1 MLVLAAAGIVITAI
15 FVVLFGVSL
24 LSRLR
29 PCSGAADAAANLSRR
44 SEHGIVAAAV
54 AFGTAACESV
64 AALRSAIAR
73 AMCEAAPGA
82 DGVLIYEERDGV
94 LVCVAA
100 FGERFA
106 YYAGATFALNDDT
119 ALPAR
124 AVVRDHHVRPG
135 GGARALHPGDADAV
149 AFPLSLGS
157 GRRCAVAV
165 AARSRLEDAAVAR
178 LTTLAEIASP
188 AYRIVLERE
197 DDRYRAEYD
206 GLTSL
211 LTSRAFRQR
220 LSALI
225 DRARIPPGEDLAL
238 LFVDTDN
245 FKRWNDSYGHTAGDA
260 LLRELAQLLRSF
272 AAPERDV
279 VARNGGDEFCLVLRE
294 TGKAAAI
301 ERAEALRARITAA
314 DLAPLRPARAE
325 HCVTITAS
333 IGVAVFP
340 VDAVSASQ
348 LLELADAAMY
358 HSKATGRDAVSY
370 RGDSGTFLRF
380 SRPPPAS
387 STAALFG
394 RRSGAAFGGAPRGGP
409 HGRRNA
415 STKRSRWSCEG

>member
-1 MLVLAAAGIVITAI
+1 MLVLAAAGIGVTGIL
-15 FVVLFGVSL
+15 VVLFGVSL

-29 PCSGAADAAANLSRR
+29 RRAGAAYAATSLPPR
-44 SEHGIVAAAV
+44 SEHGVVAAAV

-64 AALRSAIAR
+64 AALRSAIAT

-82 DGVLIYEERDGV
+82 DGVLIYEERDGA

-106 YYAGATFALNDDT
+106 YYAGATLALSDDT

-124 AVVRDHHVRPG
+124 AVAHDHHVRPG
-135 GGARALHPGDADAV
+135 DGTRSLHPGDADAV

-178 LTTLAEIASP
+178 LTTLADIASP
-188 AYRIVLERE
+188 AYRIARERE

-245 FKRWNDSYGHTAGDA
+245 FKRWNDSYGHAAGDA
-260 LLRELAQLLRSF
+260 LLRELAQLLRNF

-279 VARNGGDEFCLVLRE
+279 VARNGGDEFCVVLRE

-314 DLAPLRPARAE
+314 DLAPLRPARAD

-340 VDAVSASQ
+340 VDAATASQ

-358 HSKATGRDAVSY
+358 HSKETGRDAVSY
-370 RGDSGTFLRF
+370 AGLDGAFVRLNRTPDAMTTSGGSPL
-380 SRPPPAS
+380 
-387 STAALFG
+387 
-394 RRSGAAFGGAPRGGP
+394 
-409 HGRRNA
+409 
-415 STKRSRWSCEG
+415 